1 MSAVGI
7 IRTGIVR
14 AGSLGSAL
22 QVAANK
28 GNCYCGPQGGA
39 IK

>member
-7 IRTGIVR
+7 IRAGIGR

-28 GNCYCGPQGGA
+28 ANG
-39 IK
+39 